1 MVRPDSKFTKLEA
14 ELLDLALVLHAEHG
28 GGNNSTFAI
37 RVVSSSDTDTY
48 SAMAAAVGSLKGLK
62 HGGANNKVMQMMD
75 GIKGEVKDWKDEQ
88 EVLAQ
93 LKRLIRREAGDRS
106 GLIYGIGHAIYTLSD
121 PREILLKEKAAA
133 LAGDKGLL
141 PEFELYRMV
150 EKLAP
155 RAFLEEKQMTK
166 PMAPNVDFYS
176 GFVYSMMNIPA
187 PLYTP
192 IFAISRVAGWAAHR
206 IEEIFSGGKIIR
218 PAYKNVFERNAYL
231 PMSQR
236 A

>member
-1 MVRPDSKFTKLEA
+1 
-14 ELLDLALVLHAEHG
+14 
-28 GGNNSTFAI
+28 
-37 RVVSSSDTDTY
+37 VVSSSDTDTY
-48 SAMAAAVGSLKGLK
+48 SAMSAAVGSLKGLK

-75 GIKGEVKDWKDEQ
+75 GIKTEVKDWKDDQ
-88 EVLAQ
+88 EVLAY

-133 LAGDKGLL
+133 LAGDKGLTS
-141 PEFELYRMV
+141 EFELYRMV
-150 EKLAP
+150 EKIAP
-155 RAFLEEKQMTK
+155 QAFLEEKQMTK

-206 IEEIFSGGKIIR
+206 IEEIISGGKIIR
-218 PAYKNVFERNAYL
+218 PAYKNVFEKNSYQPL
-231 PMSQR
+231 SQR